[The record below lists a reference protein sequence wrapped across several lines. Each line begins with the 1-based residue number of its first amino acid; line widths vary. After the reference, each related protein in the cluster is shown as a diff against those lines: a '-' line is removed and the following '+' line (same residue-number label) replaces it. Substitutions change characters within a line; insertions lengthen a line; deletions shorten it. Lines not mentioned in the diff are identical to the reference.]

1 MSTYNTAMGLVADE
15 LKAHHNP
22 LTFQLEVTWESATPE
37 VKAKCLKKAKEDCL
51 VCSVIAPE
59 SGADLY
65 ESLASPPP
73 NEPSED
79 LKALMT
85 AYRNA
90 KTSGL
95 RTQILSL
102 YAFRYP
108 IDQLMKLH
116 EPYAKLTRYQVKRA
130 RVHAKLYGSGAAP
143 EKVPKHR
150 VRLNMGKLD
159 HFLDFANRPYFY
171 QDVAYGSRIL
181 KLDSGQKISM
191 PNVVRTVTRSTMV
204 KQYQSFCEEEGFQP
218 LSRSTLYR
226 ILDVRE
232 ASQRRY
238 KTFTSNARLSLKKT
252 LDDYLDSIN
261 GYHYN

>member
-1 MSTYNTAMGLVADE
+1 MCTYNTAMGLVADE
-15 LKAHHNP
+15 LEAHHNP
-22 LTFQLEVTWESATPE
+22 LTFQLEVTWETATPE
-37 VKAKCLKKAKEDCL
+37 VKAKCLEKAKEDCLL

-65 ESLASPPP
+65 ESLTSPPP

-130 RVHAKLYGSGAAP
+130 RVHAKLYGSGATP

-150 VRLNMGKLD
+150 LRLDMGKLD

-238 KTFTSNARLSLKKT
+238 KTFTSNARLFLRK
-252 LDDYLDSIN
+252 LLMII
-261 GYHYN
+261 